1 MRWANKATPGA
12 GRMVEGF
19 KYQTKEYGCI
29 LRVLEIVLVET
40 WHKHN
45 YVQDRFMWEESRS
58 MVMR

>member
-1 MRWANKATPGA
+1 
-12 GRMVEGF
+12 MVEGF